1 MSIAL
6 EPIVVTAGG
15 DPVTANGDP
24 VIVGY
29 EYVDNPS
36 N

>member
-1 MSIAL
+1 MSVPL
-6 EPIVVTAGG
+6 EPILVTAGG
-15 DPVTANGDP
+15 DPVTASGDP

-29 EYVDNPS
+29 EYVDNSS